1 MRLIK
6 TLTILLLTI
15 FMSMHIEA
23 NAAND
28 VVLVEPGPISLPSTK
43 SYSLDEVRKAI
54 VAGALRHQWRVE
66 SDTPGTVRIILD
78 GRNDRAVLVMDVVYD
93 DKNYSIKYVR
103 SEGLRYVKG
112 NAKAFTPNPTS
123 NTVSRTDFGQSQ
135 TTIHSSYSRWM
146 NTLVS
151 SINTEL
157 AYVKMK

>member
-6 TLTILLLTI
+6 TLTVLMFTV

-43 SYSLDEVRKAI
+43 SYSMDEIKKAI
-54 VAGALRHQWRVE
+54 IAGALRHQWRVE
-66 SDTPGTVRIILD
+66 SEAPGTVRIVLD
-78 GRNDRAVLVMDVVYD
+78 GRRDRAVLVMDVVYD
-93 DKNYSIKYVR
+93 DKSYSVKYVR

-112 NAKAFTPNPTS
+112 DAAAFVHNPNS
-123 NTVSRTDFGQSQ
+123 NTVSRVNGGQQ
-135 TTIHSSYSRWM
+135 TTTIHSSYARWM
-146 NTLVS
+146 KALTE

-157 AYVKMK
+157 TVAKMR